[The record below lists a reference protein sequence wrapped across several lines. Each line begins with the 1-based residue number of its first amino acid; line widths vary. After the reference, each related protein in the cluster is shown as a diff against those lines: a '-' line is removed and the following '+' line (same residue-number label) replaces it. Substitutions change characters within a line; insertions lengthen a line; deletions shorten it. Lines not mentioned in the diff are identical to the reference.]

1 MEQIKNNISVI
12 LPVHEITE
20 ETKSLLTAA
29 IESVKRQLVR
39 PEALIIVVP
48 KNSDAHFYMKTY
60 DYGDFK
66 SSVII
71 AENEGATDFASQ
83 INFGVNT
90 CKTEWFSILELD
102 DEYANIWFKNVVEY
116 IEKHNDVGIFLPIV
130 IDTNANGEFV
140 GLTNEAVWAQSFS
153 EELGFL
159 DNNAL
164 LAYQNFNIDGMVMK
178 KSIYD
183 SFGGLKPSVKLMFVY
198 EFLLRMTF
206 KSVKTMV
213 IPKFAYK
220 HMNLRPDSL
229 FSKYKQ
235 ELDPTESRWWL
246 AQAKKEYYFAKD
258 RNITYQPTTI

>member
-1 MEQIKNNISVI
+1 MEQNKNNISVI
-12 LPVHEITE
+12 LPIHEINE
-20 ETKSLLTAA
+20 ETKPLLNAA
-29 IESVKRQLVR
+29 IESVKRQVVR
-39 PEALIIVVP
+39 PETLIIVVP
-48 KNSDAHFYMKTY
+48 KNSDVHTYMETY

-71 AENEGATDFASQ
+71 AENDGLTDFASQ

-116 IEKHNDVGIFLPIV
+116 IQKHNNVGIFLPII

-153 EELGFL
+153 DELGIL

-164 LAYQNFNIDGMVMK
+164 LTYQNFNIDGMVMK

-206 KSVKTMV
+206 KSVRTMV

-229 FSKYKQ
+229 FFKYKQ
-235 ELDPTESRWWL
+235 ELDPVESRWWL

-258 RNITYQPTTI
+258 RNITYQPITN

>member
-1 MEQIKNNISVI
+1 MEEIKNNISVI
-12 LPVHEITE
+12 LPIHEITE
-20 ETKSLLTAA
+20 ETKPLLTAA
-29 IESVKRQLVR
+29 IESVKSQLVR

-48 KNSDAHFYMKTY
+48 KNSDVYTYMKAY

-71 AENEGATDFASQ
+71 AENDGETDFASQ
-83 INFGVNT
+83 INFGVT
-90 CKTEWFSILELD
+90 TSKTEWFSILELD
-102 DEYANIWFKNVVEY
+102 DEYANFWFKNVVEY
-116 IEKHNDVGIFLPIV
+116 IKKHNDVGIFLPIIV
-130 IDTNANGEFV
+130 DTNAKGEFIS
-140 GLTNEAVWAQSFS
+140 LTNEAVWAQSFS
-153 EELGFL
+153 EELGLL

-164 LAYQNFNIDGMVMK
+164 LTYQNFNIDGMVMK

-183 SFGGLKPSVKLMFVY
+183 SFGGLKSNIKLMFVY

-206 KSVKTMV
+206 KSIKTMV

-258 RNITYQPTTI
+258 RNITYQPTTA